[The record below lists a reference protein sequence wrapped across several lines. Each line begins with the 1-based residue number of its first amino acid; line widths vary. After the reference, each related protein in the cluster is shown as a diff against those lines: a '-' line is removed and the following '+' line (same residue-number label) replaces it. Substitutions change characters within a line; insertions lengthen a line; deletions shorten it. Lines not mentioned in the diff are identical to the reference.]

1 MLNGSV
7 FPKEWFDTVQT
18 SLKIARSGLPVIVG
32 VTEFRDVFGVA
43 LTNTITGADP
53 KAELVKATEIFKPV
67 LAKELA
73 G

>member
-1 MLNGSV
+1 M
-7 FPKEWFDTVQT
+7 QA

-43 LTNTITGADP
+43 LTNTITGADA
-53 KAELVKATEIFKPV
+53 KTELSKATEVFKPV

-73 G
+73 S